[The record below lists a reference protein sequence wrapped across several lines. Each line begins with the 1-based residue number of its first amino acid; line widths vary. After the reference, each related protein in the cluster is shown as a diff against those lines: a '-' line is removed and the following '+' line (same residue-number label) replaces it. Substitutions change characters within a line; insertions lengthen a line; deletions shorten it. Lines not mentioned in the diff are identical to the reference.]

1 MLNVPMDN
9 FLTVVL
15 ISVRIVTITVKIA
28 LEKIMISVQNV
39 WKIEEI
45 KTSQWKEFVNAQIK
59 KDESSSGVCGNSQ
72 TINSITVTSTAFGIA
87 EVSIAFLIAV
97 VNKKIYLLVKFIDT
111 C

>member
-1 MLNVPMDN
+1 MMMEQNIVLMLNVPMDN

-45 KTSQWKEFVNAQIK
+45 KTSQ
-59 KDESSSGVCGNSQ
+59 
-72 TINSITVTSTAFGIA
+72 
-87 EVSIAFLIAV
+87 
-97 VNKKIYLLVKFIDT
+97 
-111 C
+111 

>member
-1 MLNVPMDN
+1 MENRGNKDKP
-9 FLTVVL
+9 
-15 ISVRIVTITVKIA
+15 VKGVC
-28 LEKIMISVQNV
+28 ECSD
-39 WKIEEI
+39 
-45 KTSQWKEFVNAQIK
+45 K